1 MTIGIFRN
9 FFKRQNKTM
18 KKALTCDEYKILK
31 IVLVG
36 NLKDIEKYNL
46 SETEKENLKK
56 AIKKVLL

>member
-1 MTIGIFRN
+1 
-9 FFKRQNKTM
+9 M

-31 IVLVG
+31 FVLVG